1 MTPQMDRRTVVKCLG
16 GTLVGLGGMTASVAG
31 DTTATP
37 RITKAWFHA
46 DDAECTNQ
54 DNDEATVACK
64 GRTIRVA
71 GTIAVPDPCY
81 DAVLRTAEYDRESEE
96 FQIVIGAERTD
107 GFCIQCL
114 AASDYELTARIGNGY
129 PERVVVYHEVGD
141 ERKKI
146 TAASC
151 DRPIIP
157 LLPFMERA

>member
-1 MTPQMDRRTVVKCLG
+1 MTPQIDRRTVVKGLG

-31 DTTATP
+31 DTMATP
-37 RITKAWFHA
+37 RITKTWFHA

-54 DNDEATVACK
+54 DDDEATVARK

-71 GTIAVPDPCY
+71 GTIIVPDPCH
-81 DAVLRTAEYDRESEE
+81 DAVLRTAEYDQESEE

-114 AASDYELTARIGNGY
+114 AASDYELTARIVDGY

-146 TAASC
+146 TAVSC
-151 DRPIIP
+151 DRPVTP
-157 LLPFMERA
+157 LLPFMKRT